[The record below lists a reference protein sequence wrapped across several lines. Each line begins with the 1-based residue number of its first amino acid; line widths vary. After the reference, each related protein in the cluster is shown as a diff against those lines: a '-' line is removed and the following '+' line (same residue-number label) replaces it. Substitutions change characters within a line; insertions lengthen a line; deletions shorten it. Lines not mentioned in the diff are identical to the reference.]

1 MWCFWL
7 YLILTLT
14 ATLLIVDLLIVILSY
29 SMCWYEYA
37 NSAPQLV
44 ENRFTGKSLRLV
56 GSVLLQEIFFN
67 LLTVLVLPFGLL
79 DPRRH
84 PVNRGETPVLL
95 LHGLFNNRAS
105 WFWVKRRLR
114 RQGFNNI
121 VTINL
126 SSWHNEEVLTELVA
140 KKVDE
145 LRHRLGVNQVHMVSH
160 SMGGIIARNFI
171 QLRGGAAKVDRC
183 VFLGSPHLGSKLA
196 PFALSP
202 LGRILIPGSG
212 FLHRLAQAPTPEG
225 VKFINIYSRKDNM
238 ILPNSNACLPW
249 GDAVELNGLGHTA
262 LIYRKPALDAVVTAL
277 QGAVDTCTTNDQPV
291 C

>member
-7 YLILTLT
+7 YLILTI
-14 ATLLIVDLLIVILSY
+14 AAVLLAVDLLIVILSY

-37 NSAPQLV
+37 NSDPQLV
-44 ENRFTGKSLRLV
+44 ENRFSGKSLRMV
-56 GSVLLQEIFFN
+56 GSVILQETFFN
-67 LLTVLVLPFGLL
+67 LLTLLALPFGLL

-84 PVNRGETPVLL
+84 SVTRGETPVLL

-105 WFWVKRRLR
+105 WFWLKRTLR
-114 RQGFNNI
+114 KQGYNNI

-145 LRHRLGVNQVHMVSH
+145 LRHRLGVNQVHLVCH
-160 SMGGIIARNFI
+160 SMGGIVARNFI

-183 VFLGSPHLGSKLA
+183 IFLGSPHSGSKLA

-202 LGRILIPGSG
+202 LGRILIPGSD
-212 FLHRLAQAPTPEG
+212 FLRRLAQAPPPEG
-225 VKFINIYSRKDNM
+225 VKSTCVYSRKDNM
-238 ILPNSNACLPW
+238 ILPNSSACLPW
-249 GDAVELNGLGHTA
+249 GETVALNNMGHTG
-262 LIYRKPALDAVVTAL
+262 LIYRKPALDAVVAAL
-277 QGAVDTCTTNDQPV
+277 RDAAEE
-291 C
+291 